1 MDLMGWGLTF
11 HVTKM
16 GKVGFSS
23 HSSSGRWRVGSDWP
37 PGPQG
42 SLALVCWVQGMETQ
56 RLIFQCADLCP
67 PPPPPDPSCCSSFQK
82 ANLTSLPA
90 ASLAPSSVHR
100 SRSPPPLV
108 LFSHLSPCACTPRAP
123 ALVSLPRLCCC
134 FLCVELLPGSR
145 VGLAALAGTPVVFP
159 QRTDFWFL
167 CLAASLVCSVSS
179 ARGLVL
185 GV

>member
-1 MDLMGWGLTF
+1 M
-11 HVTKM
+11 
-16 GKVGFSS
+16 
-23 HSSSGRWRVGSDWP
+23 GSDWP

-67 PPPPPDPSCCSSFQK
+67 PPPPPDPSRCSSFQK

-90 ASLAPSSVHR
+90 ESLAPSSVHR
-100 SRSPPPLV
+100 SRSPSPLV
-108 LFSHLSPCACTPRAP
+108 LFSHLSPCACTPEGSCP
-123 ALVSLPRLCCC
+123 GLTPSVVLLLSLCGAASREPCGIGCSCWNPR
-134 FLCVELLPGSR
+134 R
-145 VGLAALAGTPVVFP
+145 VP
-159 QRTDFWFL
+159 QRTDFWLL

-179 ARGLVL
+179 ARGLVP